1 VDLHDPELT
10 QVSMDW
16 MRKVDVLEYWP
27 GVSVASAS
35 AKFELPAVMRVR
47 FYVQR
52 TPKRTS
58 TMISRRNIF
67 IRDQYTCQCA
77 PAFHKRTLQGT
88 ELSFQQDRKRTFYP
102 AFGSMLLQLS
112 ADSASLK
119 ASLCSFCLASCTLQ
133 QLAYDAL
140 LPSLHQM

>member
-1 VDLHDPELT
+1 MNGVTCDGAGSGMLQDVCVAIVSSRPRAAEAIASSRSAQKARVLCWMVLPVL

-16 MRKVDVLEYWP
+16 MQKVDVLEYWP

-52 TPKRTS
+52 PPKRAS

-67 IRDQYTCQCA
+67 IRDQYMCQCA
-77 PAFHKRTLQGT
+77 
-88 ELSFQQDRKRTFYP
+88 
-102 AFGSMLLQLS
+102 
-112 ADSASLK
+112 
-119 ASLCSFCLASCTLQ
+119 
-133 QLAYDAL
+133 L
-140 LPSLHQM
+140 LPRCLH